1 LAPEELLMNETLIF
15 MAAPFAACLILTGIH
30 CYLGLHI
37 VTRGVIFVD
46 LALAQVAA
54 LGTTAAL
61 LFGYELNSLQ
71 AYCFSL
77 GFTFIGAAVFSL
89 GRFREEKIPQEA
101 IIGIAYAVC
110 SGAAILVLDRG
121 PHGHEAIQAML
132 VGNILYVTWRRVL
145 KTLIIYAAVGVV
157 HFLLRS
163 RFLLITLDTRE
174 AWERGLSVRWWDFVF
189 YVTFGFVVTSSVQI
203 GGVLLVFSYL
213 VVPAVCAMFFANRI
227 LSRLAVGWGIGF
239 IASVGGVVASTAWDL
254 PTGASIVTAFGL
266 VLIVCALIA
275 QAKTETKPENAQV
288 FMQKTFKERG
298 ESLMK

>member
-1 LAPEELLMNETLIF
+1 MNETLIF

-61 LFGYELNSLQ
+61 LFGYELNSSQ

-110 SGAAILVLDRG
+110 SGAAILVLDRA

-132 VGNILYVTWRRVL
+132 VGNILYVTWQSVL
-145 KTLIIYAAVGVV
+145 KTFLIYAAVGVV
-157 HFLLRS
+157 HFLLRN
-163 RFLLITLDTRE
+163 RFFLITFDTQE
-174 AWERGLSVRWWDFVF
+174 AWERGLSVRWWDFLF

-227 LSRLAVGWGIGF
+227 LSRLTLGWGIGF
-239 IASVGGVVASTAWDL
+239 LASIGGVIASTMWDL
-254 PTGASIVTAFGL
+254 PTGASIVTAFGF
-266 VLIVCALIA
+266 VLIICALIA
-275 QAKTETKPENAQV
+275 QANAETKPETVQML
-288 FMQKTFKERG
+288 MQKLRREKEAP
-298 ESLMK
+298 